1 MVPDTG
7 AEAPLAVRGRIYHN
21 RHLFTNHQSRE
32 IMMKNGGGCAET
44 RWALGLMSGTS
55 LDGIDAALIRS
66 DGRGRVEAGARLSR
80 TYDAAFRGRLHAVLG
95 ETGPVDAV
103 ERELTLKHAA
113 AVRDLL
119 AEADM
124 AAGDIR
130 VVGFHGHTIWHQ
142 PEAGRTRQI
151 GDGALL
157 AAETGIDV
165 VCDFRGRDMAE
176 GGQGAPLAPLYHAAL
191 AAALPKPLA
200 VLNLG
205 GVGNLTWIGSGTDDI
220 LAFDTGPGNAL
231 IDDWAARHTGQPV
244 DLGGELA
251 RAGRLAESALAA
263 LLDNPYLALPPPKSL
278 DREAF
283 DPAPVAALTA
293 ADGAATLTAFTAAAV
308 ARAGDHLP
316 APPGR
321 WLVTG
326 GGRHNPAL
334 MAALA
339 ARLTAPVAA
348 VEAVGWDGDALEAQ
362 AFAYLGLRALD
373 GLPLSLPGTT
383 GVARPA
389 TGGVLHRA

>member
-1 MVPDTG
+1 MTD
-7 AEAPLAVRGRIYHN
+7 
-21 RHLFTNHQSRE
+21 
-32 IMMKNGGGCAET
+32 NGGGGAAL

-55 LDGIDAALIRS
+55 LDGLDAALIRS
-66 DGRGRVEAGARLSR
+66 DGRGRVAAGPRLTR
-80 TYDAAFRGRLHAVLG
+80 AYDAAFRGRLRGVLG

-113 AVRDLL
+113 AVRELL
-119 AEADM
+119 AEAEI
-124 AAGDIR
+124 APAEVR
-130 VVGFHGHTIWHQ
+130 VVGFHGHTLWHA

-165 VCDFRGRDMAE
+165 VCDFRARDMAE

-205 GVGNLTWIGSGTDDI
+205 GVGNLTWIGEQVASGPGADRI

-231 IDDWAARHTGQPV
+231 IDDWAARHSGRPV
-244 DLGGELA
+244 DLDGALA
-251 RAGRLAESALAA
+251 RAGRVAEDALAA
-263 LLDNPYLALPPPKSL
+263 LLDHPYFALPPPKSL
-278 DREAF
+278 DRGAF
-283 DPAPVAALTA
+283 DPAPVADLTA

-308 ARAGDHLP
+308 ARACDHLP
-316 APPGR
+316 AAPAR

-339 ARLTAPVAA
+339 TRLTAPVAA

-383 GVARPA
+383 GVARPV
-389 TGGVLHRA
+389 TGGVRHRADANRL